1 MNPSRKLRSLV
12 PAAAIA
18 LLAVALVAPAAKA
31 ANIPPLATT
40 AQYKALVSFVDKLDK
55 LSNTPATA
63 AQKATYEGQLDNKH
77 ESAVNKSTALF
88 NRGKKAAQ
96 AESQRAFKTGART
109 IRRTEA
115 GELAALRREYDARM
129 DRAATN
135 YDNAVGRVEDVYDS
149 RTASLKKQ
157 IRRLRDQKAKAE
169 SVVRKEVIQEA
180 IERRIKR
187 GSDDRKLQQEEIAD
201 LKAGYRSEKN
211 AIRSAKASAT
221 RSVQQSDDEAIET
234 LRNRGKQIYNTR
246 VRTLQSRRANQ
257 LRDLENKLNAGRAAI
272 SRMPASS

>member
-1 MNPSRKLRSLV
+1 M
-12 PAAAIA
+12 AAIA

-40 AQYKALVSFVDKLDK
+40 AQYKALVTFVDKLDK

-63 AQKATYEGQLDNKH
+63 AQKAIYEDQLDNKH

-88 NRGKKAAQ
+88 NRGKRAAQ

-201 LKAGYRSEKN
+201 LKTGYRSEKN